1 VVKSISGM
9 KSDSAP
15 GPNGFIAIF
24 FKKFWGTIK
33 NGMMRMVEDFNRN
46 RLPEKAE
53 LWCNK
58 LGT

>member
-1 VVKSISGM
+1 M

-15 GPNGFIAIF
+15 GPNGFTAIF